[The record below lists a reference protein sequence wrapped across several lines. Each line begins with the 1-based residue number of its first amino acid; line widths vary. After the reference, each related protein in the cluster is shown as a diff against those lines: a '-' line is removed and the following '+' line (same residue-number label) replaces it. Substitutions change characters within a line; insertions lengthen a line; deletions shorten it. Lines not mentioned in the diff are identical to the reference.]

1 MIKYILRKFGY
12 VLIKKKEYD
21 ELIFEDSLVFESEE
35 YKNKRRERH
44 LRDLAS
50 ELYVKHY
57 PFRYEADIYLA
68 CRKAAIFLLEME
80 EFDWTK

>member
-12 VLIKKKEYD
+12 VLVKKKEYD
-21 ELIFEDSLVFESEE
+21 ELIFEGSLDFESEE
-35 YKNKRRERH
+35 YKNERRERYIKEV
-44 LRDLAS
+44 AS
-50 ELYVKHY
+50 ELYLKHY

-68 CRKAAIFLLEME
+68 CRKAGIFLFEME